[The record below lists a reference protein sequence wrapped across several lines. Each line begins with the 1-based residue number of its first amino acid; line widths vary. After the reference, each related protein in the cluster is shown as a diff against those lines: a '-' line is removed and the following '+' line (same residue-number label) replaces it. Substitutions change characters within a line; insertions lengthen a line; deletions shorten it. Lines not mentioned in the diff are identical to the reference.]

1 MKFHKNVLPM
11 SELDPRTLQLYSEEE
26 MLYNSVVQEDS
37 ELLFLDT
44 FLTDLFKSKEPVQ

>member
-1 MKFHKNVLPM
+1 M

-26 MLYNSVVQEDS
+26 MLLNSVVQEDS

-44 FLTDLFKSKEPVQ
+44 YLTDLFKCKEGMTNF